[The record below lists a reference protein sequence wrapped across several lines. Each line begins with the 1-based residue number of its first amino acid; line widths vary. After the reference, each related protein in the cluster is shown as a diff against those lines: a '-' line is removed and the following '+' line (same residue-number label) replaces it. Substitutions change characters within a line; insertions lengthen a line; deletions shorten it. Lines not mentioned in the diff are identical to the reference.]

1 MKTGVYMKKIN
12 NGKTAYVCLIN
23 SKMFMRIVIQNN
35 CANYDELS
43 QQLINYALEIKDI
56 ANSGDIY

>member
-1 MKTGVYMKKIN
+1 MKKIN

-23 SKMFMRIVIQNN
+23 SKMFMRIVIQND